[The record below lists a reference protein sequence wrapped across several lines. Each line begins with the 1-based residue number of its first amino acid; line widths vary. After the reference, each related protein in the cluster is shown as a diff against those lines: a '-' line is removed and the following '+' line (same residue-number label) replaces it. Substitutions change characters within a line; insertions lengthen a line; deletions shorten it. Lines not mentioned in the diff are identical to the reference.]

1 MTQAQ
6 ALTGIRVV
14 DLGEIM
20 QGPLAAQVLGD
31 FGAEV
36 IKVERGAN
44 GDMMRSLDREAVE
57 AGEPSSY
64 FVAVNRNKRS
74 VGLNLKTREGMAA
87 LHRLLEQ
94 ADVLV
99 HSYRPAAV
107 RRLELTYEKLSERYP
122 KLVYASASGFGETG
136 PYAHK
141 AGQDMLA
148 QSLSGMARTVG
159 DPHLAAHIMP
169 VPVVD
174 YASGMA
180 LAQGILAAL
189 LERERSGRGQHVS
202 VNLLDTALALQ
213 TLESASMLMYGRETN
228 WVTDWYS
235 GVFETEDGMVTVLG
249 LFRENALHLLCK
261 ALEVEDLSRRPEFA
275 TADLQARNKE
285 QANEML
291 RDVVRGLT
299 TEQAI
304 ERFDSAD
311 LLSAP
316 LLTLEEALR
325 HPQVLENG
333 TITRVEVGGRTS
345 TRILGNPV
353 RLSRTPATT
362 TKGVADVGQHTE
374 PVLREFGFTDAEIDG
389 LRQSGGLR

>member
-6 ALTGIRVV
+6 ALAGICVL

-36 IKVERGAN
+36 IKVERGVN

-57 AGEPSSY
+57 AGEPCSY

-87 LHRLLEQ
+87 LHRLLER

-107 RRLELTYEKLSERYP
+107 RRLGLTYKELSERYP

-189 LERERSGRGQHVS
+189 LERERSGRGQKVN

-213 TLESASMLMYGRETN
+213 TLESASRLMYGRDTN

-261 ALEVEDLSRRPEFA
+261 ALEVEDLSCRPEFA

-285 QANEML
+285 QANEVL
-291 RDVVRGLT
+291 RDVVRELT

-353 RLSRTPATT
+353 RLSRTPATIT
-362 TKGVADVGQHTE
+362 RGVADVGQHTE
-374 PVLREFGFTDAEIDG
+374 PVLREFGFTEAEIDG
-389 LRQSGGLR
+389 LRQSGAHR

>member
-1 MTQAQ
+1 MTRAQ
-6 ALTGIRVV
+6 ALAGIRVL

-20 QGPLAAQVLGD
+20 QAPLAAQVLGD

-36 IKVERGAN
+36 IKVERGVN
-44 GDMMRSLDREAVE
+44 GDMMRSLDRRAVE
-57 AGEPSSY
+57 EGEPCSY

-87 LHRLLEQ
+87 LHRLLERT
-94 ADVLV
+94 DVLV

-107 RRLELTYEKLSERYP
+107 RRLGLTYEELSERYP

-159 DPHLAAHIMP
+159 DPNLAAHIMP

-189 LERERSGRGQHVS
+189 LERERSGCGQKVS

-213 TLESASMLMYGRETN
+213 TLECSSVLMNGRTTN

-235 GVFETEDGMVTVLG
+235 GVFETKDGMVTVLG
-249 LFRENALHLLCK
+249 LFRENALRLLCE
-261 ALEVEDLSRRPEFA
+261 ALEVDDLSRRPEFA

-285 QANEML
+285 RANEVL

-299 TEQAI
+299 TEEAI
-304 ERFDSAD
+304 ERFDSVD

-316 LLTLEEALR
+316 LLTLDEALH

-333 TITRVEVGGRTS
+333 TITRVEVGGRAS

-353 RLSRTPATT
+353 RLSCTPATIT
-362 TKGVADVGQHTE
+362 RGVADVGQHTE
-374 PVLREFGFTDAEIDG
+374 PVLREFGFTESEIDA
-389 LRQSGGLR
+389 LRQSGSLR